1 MQRLGSYLTKLSSR
15 SALLISL
22 GLVAIVGAL
31 DYLLVPGL
39 SLSLFYL
46 IPISTAA
53 WYSGR
58 RAAIGLS
65 ILSGVVA
72 GVEDAYPLQGVA
84 GTPPILLWETAS
96 RLAFFLVVALLVTSL
111 RNALDRERVL
121 ARTDY
126 LTGLGNARSFFEGA
140 SQELDRARRY
150 GRAISIMYLDLD
162 DFKVINDELGHV
174 AGDEVLR
181 LTASVLRRHLRSTD
195 MVGRL
200 GGDEFAI
207 LLPETGFEGA
217 GSAAA
222 KVRTALREELVRQ
235 GWSLTIS
242 VGVLTCEE
250 MPASVERL
258 IDQVDS
264 LMYAVK
270 RSGKDGILQ
279 KRSA

>member
-1 MQRLGSYLTKLSSR
+1 LGSYLAKLSSR

-22 GLVAIVGAL
+22 GLVLGVGIL
-31 DYLLVPGL
+31 DYLLIPAL
-39 SLSLFYL
+39 SLSFFYL

-65 ILSGVVA
+65 ILSGMVA
-72 GVEDAYPLQGVA
+72 GLEDVYPLQGA
-84 GTPPILLWETAS
+84 TSTPFVLVWATTS
-96 RLAFFLVVALLVTSL
+96 RLAFFLVVALLVASL

-126 LTGLGNARSFFEGA
+126 LTGLGNARSFFESA
-140 SQELDRARRY
+140 SLELDRARRY
-150 GRAISIMYLDLD
+150 GRPISVMYVDLD

-181 LTASVLRRHLRSTD
+181 LTGAVLRGHLRSTD
-195 MVGRL
+195 LVGRL

-207 LLPETGFEGA
+207 LMPETGFEGA

-222 KVRTALREELVRQ
+222 KVRAALRQELARQ

-258 IDQVDS
+258 IGQVDS